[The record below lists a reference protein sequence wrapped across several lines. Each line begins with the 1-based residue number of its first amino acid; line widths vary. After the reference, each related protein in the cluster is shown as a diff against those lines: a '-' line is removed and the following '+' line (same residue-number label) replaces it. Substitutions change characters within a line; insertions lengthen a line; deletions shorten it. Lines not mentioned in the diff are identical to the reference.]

1 MDKQFAGHSY
11 RGKTLDMAAAI
22 EEPWPGSTD
31 GTTIEGMPVVK
42 RSVSLSPSVVE
53 RAERAAA
60 AEGLSLSAWIDRTL
74 DHHLG
79 IREGLEAVA
88 EYEAEHGTFTPEELA
103 EGRRILN
110 ESLARSAELH
120 RKRNER

>member
-1 MDKQFAGHSY
+1 
-11 RGKTLDMAAAI
+11 MAAVV
-22 EEPWPGSTD
+22 EDPWPGSTD

-53 RAERAAA
+53 RAEKAAA

-88 EYEAEHGTFTPEELA
+88 EYEAEHGAFTPEELA

-110 ESLARSAELH
+110 ESLARSAALH